1 MSLIEKNRFWIFI
14 VHVLDMPVKKN
25 NLVDQQFDLFSFP
38 PQYILFGNY
47 AEQSA
52 IVSDKGLSK
61 SQFPEHVHDSLHW
74 SLNIIWFS
82 PS

>member
-14 VHVLDMPVKKN
+14 VHVLDMPVEFYRIMS
-25 NLVDQQFDLFSFP
+25 LISFSFP

-47 AEQSA
+47 PEQSA
-52 IVSDKGLSK
+52 IVSDEGLSE
-61 SQFPEHVHDSLHW
+61 SQFPEHVHHSLHW
-74 SLNIIWFS
+74 SLNILFS